1 MGRVKLHKNLNSPR
15 SKTREA
21 TEEVEKNSSDSENKE
36 RRKLPITVNIKY
48 VSSTRKANKR
58 NNYEDKSSYVK
69 EKIGENQVDHEKIKS
84 LLLKDK

>member
-15 SKTREA
+15 NKTREPKKKKK
-21 TEEVEKNSSDSENKE
+21 KNSSDSENKE

-84 LLLKDK
+84 LLLKDE

>member
-1 MGRVKLHKNLNSPR
+1 MGRVKLYKNLNSPR

-21 TEEVEKNSSDSENKE
+21 TEEVEKNSNDSENKE

-48 VSSTRKANKR
+48 VKGTRKANKR
-58 NNYEDKSSYVK
+58 NNCEDKSSHVK

-84 LLLKDK
+84 LLLKDE

>member
-15 SKTREA
+15 NKTREPI
-21 TEEVEKNSSDSENKE
+21 EEVEKNSSDSENKE

-48 VSSTRKANKR
+48 VSSTHKANKR

-84 LLLKDK
+84 LLLKDE

>member
-1 MGRVKLHKNLNSPR
+1 MHKNLNSPR

-84 LLLKDK
+84 LLLKDE